1 MGGAET
7 SALDASH
14 RRVEDLSPSVRAGR
28 CGDTKSVEGDM
39 AKKNPARS
47 NKTQATNGRAS
58 SSVDDLL
65 LAALQRGDDSLETGR
80 YLVTFK
86 ESAAEEGVQTFGA
99 RGMRVA
105 DARDFTD
112 QAATLEDVGDADA
125 VVFPEIGVALVGA
138 DAAQERSIH
147 ANAEIATDSPI
158 EAMEPEYFVFPQQDP
173 TTLLRDAVARR
184 GQADVGEQIRGAL
197 PRPAV
202 DPGEYLRGFARAAQ
216 AIAGDL
222 AELDRAELE
231 AEEDPLVVGAT
242 WGLIKCKVPPSLRS
256 GVGIRVAVLD
266 TGMDLGH
273 PDFAGRPIVGAT
285 FVGQPVQDLHSHGT
299 HCIGTSCGPKSPPG
313 NTPRYGI
320 AHRAPIFAGKVLTNS
335 GTGAT
340 GGVLAGIN
348 WAIANRCVVISMSL
362 GSQSPVQT
370 AYTAAGSAALSKGCL
385 IVAAAGN
392 AASNTGSPANSP
404 TIMSV
409 ASLDANLAPSAF
421 SNFGKIEIAAPGR
434 DVFSSVPRP
443 TRYGIKSGT
452 SMATPHVAGC
462 AALWAETSPTLRGL
476 LLWRKLLATARH
488 LPFPAARVGAGLVQ
502 AP

>member
-1 MGGAET
+1 
-7 SALDASH
+7 
-14 RRVEDLSPSVRAGR
+14 
-28 CGDTKSVEGDM
+28 M
-39 AKKNPARS
+39 AKKNPSRS
-47 NKTQATNGRAS
+47 PKATSSNSRAS

-86 ESAAEEGVQTFGA
+86 DSAVDEGVQSFKT
-99 RGMRVA
+99 RSMRVA

-112 QAATLEDVGDADA
+112 QAVTLDNVGDADA

-138 DAAQERSIH
+138 EPAQERSMN
-147 ANAEIATDSPI
+147 ANAEIASDSPI
-158 EAMEPEYFVFPQQDP
+158 EAMEPEYFVFPAQDP
-173 TTLLRDAVARR
+173 TGLLREAIGRR
-184 GQADVGEQIRGAL
+184 TQGDGGEQVRSAL
-197 PRPAV
+197 PRTPLADPA
-202 DPGEYLRGFARAAQ
+202 EYLRGFARAAQ

-222 AELDRAELE
+222 TELDRAELE

-242 WGLIKCKVPPSLRS
+242 WGLIRCKVPPSVRS

-266 TGMDLGH
+266 TGLDLGH
-273 PDFAGRPIVGAT
+273 PDFAGRTIVSAS
-285 FVGQPVQDLHSHGT
+285 FVGQPVQDLHGHGT
-299 HCIGTSCGPKSPPG
+299 HTTGTATGPKSPPG

-320 AHRAPIFAGKVLTNS
+320 AYRSPIFVGKVLSNS

-348 WAIANRCVVISMSL
+348 WAIANKAVVISMSL
-362 GSQSPVQT
+362 GSQSPVQA
-370 AYTAAGSAALSKGCL
+370 AYTAAGAAALSKGSL
-385 IVAAAGN
+385 IIAAAGN

-409 ASLDANLAPSAF
+409 ASLDPNLTPSAF

-462 AALWAETSPTLRGL
+462 AALWAETSQTLRGL
-476 LLWRKLLATARH
+476 LLWRKLIATAKH
-488 LPFPAARVGAGLVQ
+488 LPFPTARVGAGLVQ